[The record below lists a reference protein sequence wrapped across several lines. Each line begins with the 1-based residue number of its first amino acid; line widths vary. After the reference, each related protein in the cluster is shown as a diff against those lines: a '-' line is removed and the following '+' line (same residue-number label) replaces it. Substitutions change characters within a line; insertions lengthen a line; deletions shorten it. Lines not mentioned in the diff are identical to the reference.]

1 MADDPTDGSE
11 KDRNAPT
18 VRELKGPGAA
28 SDTVPDLIGVYVPP
42 RALPEVAQHRTM
54 DLKSVR
60 LSDYVDSRRALTERR
75 LVSPLQQEP
84 PPEARRKALWLVP
97 VIVFA
102 LGIWAWLF
110 IRESTSSVVVE
121 PSRAPSSPTPV
132 STPAPIDSP
141 AKSAPSAVSGTP
153 TLVPEPPP
161 TAASEPK
168 VDEKVNAP
176 APAKTQRPREA
187 EKKRI
192 NPWAE

>member
-1 MADDPTDGSE
+1 MADDPSDGSE

-18 VRELKGPGAA
+18 VRELKGPGSP

-42 RALPEVAQHRTM
+42 RALPEAAQHRTM

-75 LVSPLQQEP
+75 LVSPPREEP
-84 PPEARRKALWLVP
+84 PPEARRRAFWLVP

-110 IRESTSSVVVE
+110 IRETTSSVVVE
-121 PSRAPSSPTPV
+121 PSRVESSPTPV
-132 STPAPIDSP
+132 ATPKASEPP
-141 AKSAPSAVSGTP
+141 ANSAPSAVAVTP
-153 TLVPEPPP
+153 TLVPEPAP
-161 TAASEPK
+161 TPASEPK
-168 VDEKVNAP
+168 ADEKVNAP
-176 APAKTQRPREA
+176 APVKAQRSREA

-192 NPWAE
+192 NPWVE